1 VVRYARFALALGA
14 LASAPRARVALAQA
28 PQPVVQVIATG
39 GTISNLGD
47 SARLTGEQL
56 VSGLP
61 GLDSVARVSVE
72 QFSNVAS
79 GSVTTAQWV
88 GLARRINGLFHARP
102 ELQGVVVTHG
112 TDTLEETAY
121 FLDLTVGGC
130 HTVVVTGAMRNPTMV
145 APDGPA
151 NLYNAV
157 RVAASRDA
165 AGRGTLVLLNDE
177 IFAARDVAKT
187 HTTRL
192 DAFTAPGRGAVG
204 VTDPDGIVFS
214 AAPRRA
220 CGGGPAFDVG
230 AGADLPRVD
239 VVYSHV
245 GADSVMID
253 AAVAAGARGLVVA
266 TVGRGGSTPA
276 QSRALRRAVERGVI
290 VVQSSRTGSGRVGRP
305 DAEEVAR
312 WTPGRGASIGA
323 EDLNPQKARV
333 LLMLALARSSDPKAV
348 AESFRRF

>member
-1 VVRYARFALALGA
+1 
-14 LASAPRARVALAQA
+14 
-28 PQPVVQVIATG
+28 
-39 GTISNLGD
+39 
-47 SARLTGEQL
+47 
-56 VSGLP
+56 
-61 GLDSVARVSVE
+61 
-72 QFSNVAS
+72 
-79 GSVTTAQWV
+79 
-88 GLARRINGLFHARP
+88 
-102 ELQGVVVTHG
+102 
-112 TDTLEETAY
+112 
-121 FLDLTVGGC
+121 
-130 HTVVVTGAMRNPTMV
+130 
-145 APDGPA
+145 
-151 NLYNAV
+151 
-157 RVAASRDA
+157 
-165 AGRGTLVLLNDE
+165 
-177 IFAARDVAKT
+177 
-187 HTTRL
+187 
-192 DAFTAPGRGAVG
+192 VG

-276 QSRALRRAVERGVI
+276 QARALRRAVERGVI
-290 VVQSSRTGSGRVGRP
+290 VVRSSRTGSGRVGRP

-312 WTPGRGASIGA
+312 WTPGRGGSIGA

-333 LLMLALARSSDPKAV
+333 LLMLTLARSADPKAV